1 MLPTFLTNFAAACT
15 PTTSFFGLTEW
26 YRYLDSETDALG
38 KCVPTIDGFNDFWL
52 IGLAVIDSLLKIAG
66 MVAIGYVIYG
76 GIQFVL
82 SQGQPDK
89 VKSARETI
97 LNAVIGLAIALV
109 AVSVVSYIGN
119 TLK

>member
-1 MLPTFLTNFAAACT
+1 MLPSLFNNFAAACT
-15 PTTSFFGLTEW
+15 PNTSFFGLTEW

-38 KCVPTIDGFNDFWL
+38 KCVPIINGLNDFWL
-52 IGLAVIDSLLKIAG
+52 IGLAIIDSLLKVAA
-66 MVAIGYVIYG
+66 MVAIGFVIYA
-76 GIQFVL
+76 GIQFVV

-89 VKSARETI
+89 VKAARETI

-109 AVSVVSYIGN
+109 AVGVVSYIGN